1 MLRGKGKLFFYKE
14 LKDYV
19 VLTLATIILVAGIY
33 VFKFPNHF
41 SFGGVTGIAI
51 ILAGLFPISASAVT
65 FILNMLLLVVGFI
78 FLGRSFGI
86 KTIYVCILM
95 SVLLQVMEV
104 FTPLKKPLTDEPVL
118 ELIYAICLP
127 AVGSAIM
134 FNLGASSGG
143 TDIVAMILRRYTPV
157 NIGTALFVVDFFIT
171 IASCFVFDIKTG
183 LFSFLG
189 LLAKSLV
196 IDNVIENIN
205 LCKYFTIICNKP
217 ELICD
222 FIHTNLNRSATIFN
236 AEGSYLHNNKKI
248 ILTVMR
254 RSEAIELRDYVKKID
269 PGAFIMITNS
279 SEIIGKGF
287 HGLN

>member
-287 HGLN
+287 RGLN

>member
-1 MLRGKGKLFFYKE
+1 MRGKGKLFFYKE

-51 ILAGLFPISASAVT
+51 ILAGLFPISPSAVT

-157 NIGTALFVVDFFIT
+157 NIGTALFVVDLFIT

-287 HGLN
+287 RGLN

>member
-1 MLRGKGKLFFYKE
+1 MRGKGKLFFYKE

-51 ILAGLFPISASAVT
+51 ILAGLFPISPSAVT

>member
-1 MLRGKGKLFFYKE
+1 MRGKGKLFFYKE